1 MSITDRNASEGEAE
15 EEKGDEPMKKNIV
28 RGVLTAVLFVSFT
41 VGLLTVL
48 APVTSAAHDSCEAQC
63 NRDYRRRVPICAKNP
78 CFVSCETVL
87 QICLSNCG
95 SES

>member
-1 MSITDRNASEGEAE
+1 
-15 EEKGDEPMKKNIV
+15 MKKSVV
-28 RGVLTAVLFVSFT
+28 RGVLTAVLGVSFAM
-41 VGLLTVL
+41 GLLTAMTAV
-48 APVTSAAHDSCEAQC
+48 AASSCETQC
-63 NRDYRRRVPICAKNP
+63 YQDYRRCVPICSKNP

>member
-1 MSITDRNASEGEAE
+1 
-15 EEKGDEPMKKNIV
+15 MKKISV
-28 RGVLTAVLFVSFT
+28 RGILTAVLLVSLAA
-41 VGLLTVL
+41 GLLAVFT
-48 APVTSAAHDSCEAQC
+48 PVTSAAHDSCEAQC
-63 NRDYRRRVPICAKNP
+63 NRDYRRCVPICSKNP